1 MAHFGPFGE
10 TTVSDSY
17 KGHNRKNQ
25 AKIHT
30 LRDAR
35 RNEKRGWMKYNQP
48 KAENRD
54 RQDKAA

>member
-1 MAHFGPFGE
+1 MAHFGPLGE

-25 AKIHT
+25 AKIH
-30 LRDAR
+30 RDAR
-35 RNEKRGWMKYNQP
+35 RNEKKGWMKYNQP

-54 RQDKAA
+54 RIQDKAA